1 MNPVTAEAPR
11 MKTLREYVEARTL
24 PLEDLKGALQLA
36 MRLEFSTIPP
46 YLCAQWSVKRDPD
59 RAEGVVHEIVS
70 QEMSHFALAGNL
82 LTAIGGR
89 PSIGRADF
97 VPAYPLY
104 ELPGGIPQELP
115 VDLKPLR
122 KAQLAVF
129 MQIETP
135 EFPPIG
141 FLEEQAPA
149 TIGAFYDTII
159 ASFQTLNPEI
169 DPAAHAVELPSWH
182 RIGTVAD
189 AIETINRIKSEG
201 EGTQDSPDQPSG
213 EERGSF
219 AHYYLFKELWLQKRL
234 VKVGG
239 RWSFSGAHIDLPDVY
254 DFRPSPAEPNPSAE
268 FNRTFSQL
276 LCDLETCWTSGAP
289 PNVAAM
295 FQLQILGRD
304 LIKRGIRPEFRWDDG
319 TS

>member
-1 MNPVTAEAPR
+1 
-11 MKTLREYVEARTL
+11 MKTIKEYVEARDL
-24 PLEDLKGALQLA
+24 SLDDLKGALQLA

-59 RAEGVVHEIVS
+59 RVEGVLHAVVS
-70 QEMSHFALAGNL
+70 QEMGHFALAGNL
-82 LTAIGGR
+82 LAAIGGR
-89 PSIGRADF
+89 PSIGHADF
-97 VPAYPLY
+97 VLNYPVA

-115 VDLKPLR
+115 IDLKPLR
-122 KAQLAVF
+122 KEQLAVF

-135 EFPPIG
+135 EFPPVA
-141 FLEEQAPA
+141 FRTARAPA

-159 ASFQTLNPEI
+159 TTFQTLNPEI
-169 DPAAHAVELPSWH
+169 DPDAHAVELPFSH
-182 RIGTVAD
+182 RIETVAD
-189 AIETINRIKSEG
+189 AIETIDRIKSEG
-201 EGTQDSPDQPSG
+201 EGAQDSPDQPSG
-213 EERGSF
+213 EERASF

-234 VKVGG
+234 VKAGEK
-239 RWSFSGAHIDLPDVY
+239 WSFSGASIDLPDVY
-254 DFRPSPAEPNPSAE
+254 DFQPSQAEPNPSAD

-276 LCDLETCWTSGAP
+276 LIDLESCWTAGAS

>member
-1 MNPVTAEAPR
+1 MNPVTAGTAR
-11 MKTLREYVEARTL
+11 VKTIREYVEAGTL
-24 PLEDLKGALQLA
+24 SLDDLKGALQLA

-59 RAEGVVHEIVS
+59 RVEGVVHEVVS

-82 LTAIGGR
+82 LAAIGGR
-89 PSIGRADF
+89 PSIGHADF
-97 VPAYPLY
+97 VPDYPID

-122 KAQLAVF
+122 KDQLAVF

-135 EFPPIG
+135 EFPPVA
-141 FLEEQAPA
+141 FRADRTPA
-149 TIGAFYDTII
+149 TIGAFYNTII
-159 ASFQTLNPEI
+159 MTFQTLCPEI
-169 DPAAHAVELPSWH
+169 DPEAHAVDLPSSH
-182 RIGTVAD
+182 RIENVAD
-189 AIETINRIKSEG
+189 AIEVIDRIKSEG
-201 EGTQDSPDQPSG
+201 EGVQDSPDQPSG

-239 RWSFSGAHIDLPDVY
+239 KWSFSGAHIDLPDVY
-254 DFRPSPAEPNPSAE
+254 DFRHSLAEPNPSAE

-276 LCDLETCWTSGAP
+276 LIDLESCWTSGAP